1 MRGNM
6 RAERARIGLST
17 KKVAEAL
24 GGGASQIWRWE
35 RGLQEPS
42 GSNLLKM
49 ASRPQGGAGV
59 EKPAHTR
66 QPPPNQ
72 ISGPGGGGGV

>member
-17 KKVAEAL
+17 KKVAEAI
-24 GGGASQIWRWE
+24 GVGASQIWRWE

-49 ASRPQGGAGV
+49 ANLYHCSPDYLLDLTDER
-59 EKPAHTR
+59 ER
-66 QPPPNQ
+66 QA
-72 ISGPGGGGGV
+72 IADIERK